1 MLRLACKSRFNLVPQ
16 SGWQWLA
23 KATEMEHDGVSD
35 GLKRLNLE
43 GNPMSSG
50 PKRRLGA
57 LVASPHERAARLVL
71 KV

>member
-1 MLRLACKSRFNLVPQ
+1 MLWLACKNRFNLVPQ
-16 SGWQWLA
+16 SGWQWLT
-23 KATEMEHDGVSD
+23 KATELEHDDVSD

-50 PKRRLGA
+50 PKRQLEA
-57 LVASPHERAARLVL
+57 LVASPQERAARLVL